1 MCNLA
6 KGTGRLQR
14 TSVPWQEALLGHQHQ
29 QHHWYTSRLG
39 RKQIPINLDSGTQIN
54 RLLLLWTTL
63 KFKQTSSLSLCI
75 FWLTHRH
82 NCVKSLGTNKDDCA
96 FLSFYISKAI
106 SSWQKQ
112 ITVVDMVKI
121 PRPHYSQA
129 ANFNF
134 LFFLNYWHQI
144 TNDTRELMQ
153 CCLDLHCLCISRTYD
168 RGTWNLKLSARWSV
182 LTIVPEGALMHLCFC
197 AIALWLCNSALQLQ

>member
-29 QHHWYTSRLG
+29 QHHWSTSRLG

-82 NCVKSLGTNKDDCA
+82 NCVKRLGTNKDDCA

-112 ITVVDMVKI
+112 ITVVDMPIYGQNTKTT
-121 PRPHYSQA
+121 
-129 ANFNF
+129 
-134 LFFLNYWHQI
+134 LFSGGKCSTSSSPWI
-144 TNDTRELMQ
+144 TDTRELMQ
-153 CCLDLHCLCISRTYD
+153 CCMDLHCLCISRTYD
-168 RGTWNLKLSARWSV
+168 RGTWNLKLSAWWSV